1 VYSDLY
7 GNFKGELSHTNTGI
21 AMKRHEIK
29 RTPLA
34 ETVLRSLEPENKLY
48 RIKDGSN
55 QLHFTVAANG
65 SKRWE
70 VRFKRPDGKWSWMGV
85 GGYPAVSAKLARKH
99 ADLIQALVSD
109 GKDPREVRRA
119 EDAARKELIE
129 HPFSESCEYW
139 HSKKVDEGYAQKTAN
154 QMRGYLDNDIL
165 PELGNIPI
173 RQITPKQCA
182 DLQHKIELAGTL
194 DKSKKVRQ
202 ALNQIFRYAIGRGIC
217 DNNPAS
223 ELGYIA
229 TRRGSKTSYPHLL
242 EPELPNFLRAL
253 GCSTARKQT
262 QIATKMI
269 LLTASR
275 PGMVVKAE
283 WTHVNLDQAFWVVPD
298 GNMKNRKQHIVPLST
313 QLVALLS
320 ELKAMTG
327 RSRYLFPCIGP
338 KNPTMPTDSINKMLR
353 GIGYKG
359 RLTGHGSRHTA
370 STLLHEHGWYHF
382 HIEAQLSHKM
392 PGVAG
397 VYNQAGYLE
406 ARRVMMQWYADY
418 LDTLRE
424 GLTEDKRADFEQRV
438 IQAMQRYRPGDAS
451 QNIAA

>member
-1 VYSDLY
+1 
-7 GNFKGELSHTNTGI
+7 
-21 AMKRHEIK
+21 MKRHEIK

>member
-1 VYSDLY
+1 VYSGLY
-7 GNFKGELSHTNTGI
+7 GNFKGELSYTNREI

-34 ETVLRSLEPENKLY
+34 ETVLRSLEPEDKLY
-48 RIKDGSN
+48 RIKDGFN
-55 QLHFTVAANG
+55 QLHFTVATNG

-70 VRFKRPDGKWSWMGV
+70 VRFKRPSGKWSWLGV

-109 GKDPREVRRA
+109 GKDPREARRA

-165 PELGNIPI
+165 PELGNIPV

-202 ALNQIFRYAIGRGIC
+202 ALNS
-217 DNNPAS
+217 NPAS
-223 ELGYIA
+223 ELRYIA
-229 TRRGSKTSYPHLL
+229 KRRGGKTPFPHLL
-242 EPELPNFLRAL
+242 EPELPDFLKAVES
-253 GCSTARKQT
+253 STSRLQT
-262 QIATKMI
+262 VIAMKMM

-283 WTHVNLDQAFWVVPD
+283 WTHVNLDLAFWVVPE
-298 GNMKNRKQHIVPLST
+298 GHMKNRKQHIVPLPT
-313 QLVALLS
+313 QLVTLLRK
-320 ELKAMTG
+320 LKEMTG
-327 RSRYLFPCIGP
+327 RSRYLFPSIGP
-338 KNPTMPTDSINKMLR
+338 KNPTMSTDSINKMLR

-370 STLLHEHGWYHF
+370 STLLHEHSWHHY
-382 HIEAQLSHKM
+382 HIEAQLSHTM

-397 VYNQAGYLE
+397 VYNQAAYLE
-406 ARRVMMQWYADY
+406 ARRVMMQWYTDY
-418 LDTLRE
+418 LDALRK
-424 GLTEDKRADFEQRV
+424 GLTEKQKKQFEQRV
-438 IQAMQRYRPGDAS
+438 VEAMIRYRPIEPG
-451 QNIAA
+451 QQAAA

>member
-1 VYSDLY
+1 
-7 GNFKGELSHTNTGI
+7 
-21 AMKRHEIK
+21 MKRKEIK

-34 ETVLRSLEPENKLY
+34 ETVLRSLEPEDKLY
-48 RIKDGSN
+48 RIKDGPN

-70 VRFKRPDGKWSWMGV
+70 VRFKRPDGKWSWLGV
-85 GGYPAVSAKLARKH
+85 GGYPAVSAKFARKQ
-99 ADLIQALVSD
+99 ADLIQAQVSD

-119 EDAARKELIE
+119 EEAAKKALIE

-139 HSKKVDEGYAQKTAN
+139 YNKKLDDGYAKSTAK

-173 RQITPKQCA
+173 KQITPKQCA
-182 DLQHKIELAGTL
+182 DLQHKIELSQSF

-217 DNNPAS
+217 ETNPAS
-223 ELGYIA
+223 ELRYIA
-229 TRRGSKTSYPHLL
+229 KRRGGKTPFPHLL
-242 EPELPNFLRAL
+242 EPELPDFLRAVES
-253 GCSTARKQT
+253 STSRTQT
-262 QIATKMI
+262 VIAMKMT
-269 LLTASR
+269 LFTASR

-283 WTHVNLDQAFWVVPD
+283 WTHVNLDLALWVVPE
-298 GNMKNRKQHIVPLST
+298 GNMKNRTQHIVPLPV
-313 QLVALLS
+313 QLVALLKK
-320 ELKAMTG
+320 LKEMTG
-327 RSRYLFPCIGP
+327 RSRYLFPSIGP

-370 STLLHEHGWYHF
+370 STLLHEHGWHHY

-397 VYNQAGYLE
+397 VYNQAAYLE

-418 LDTLRE
+418 LDALRK
-424 GLTEDKRADFEQRV
+424 GLTEKQKKKFEQRV
-438 IQAMQRYRPGDAS
+438 VEAMIRYRPVEPG
-451 QNIAA
+451 QQVAA

>member
-1 VYSDLY
+1 
-7 GNFKGELSHTNTGI
+7 
-21 AMKRHEIK
+21 MKRHEIK

-70 VRFKRPDGKWSWMGV
+70 VRFKRLDGKWSWMGV
-85 GGYPAVSAKLARKH
+85 GGYPAVSAKLARKQ
-99 ADLIQALVSD
+99 ADFIQALVSD

-119 EDAARKELIE
+119 EAEAKKTLIE
-129 HPFSESCEYW
+129 HPFSESCEFWYN
-139 HSKKVDEGYAQKTAN
+139 KKLEEGYAKSTAK

-165 PELGNIPI
+165 PELGKFPV

-182 DLQHKIELAGTL
+182 DLQHKIELSQSL

-223 ELGYIA
+223 ELRYIA
-229 TRRGSKTSYPHLL
+229 TRRGSKTPFPHLL
-242 EPELPNFLRAL
+242 EPELPDFLKAL
-253 GCSTARKQT
+253 ECSSARTQT
-262 QIATKMI
+262 LIATKMT

-283 WTHVNLDQAFWVVPD
+283 WTHLNLDQALWVVPD

-313 QLVALLS
+313 QLVDLLR
-320 ELKAMTG
+320 ELKAITG

-418 LDTLRE
+418 LDALRE

-438 IQAMQRYRPGDAS
+438 IQAMQRYRPVDVS